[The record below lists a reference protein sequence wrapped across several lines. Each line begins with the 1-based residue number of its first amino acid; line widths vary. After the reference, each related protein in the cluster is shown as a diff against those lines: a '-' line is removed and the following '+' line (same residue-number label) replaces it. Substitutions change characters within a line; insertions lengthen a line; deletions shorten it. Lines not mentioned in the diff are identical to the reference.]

1 MHSTQNWFGIS
12 KRRPRKEGSR
22 VWEQGEARMDRKI
35 ENERNTETAKGHNK
49 RGWIVRKTQR
59 RMQRKRMSKI

>member
-1 MHSTQNWFGIS
+1 M
-12 KRRPRKEGSR
+12 
-22 VWEQGEARMDRKI
+22 WEQGEARMDREI

-59 RMQRKRMSKI
+59 GMQRKRMSKI